1 MHPMPYD
8 EKVRWLRR
16 YQDSLHRE
24 RELTEELEQLHSR
37 ACKVTPALTGM
48 PGGGGDGQSL
58 ARAVE
63 SIVQAQ
69 QELDAQS
76 NQCSAIRRE
85 IVAALEQITNP
96 RDHEILRRRYILG
109 QKWEQ
114 IAVEMYYSYKQVRRR
129 HRACVESLCLEG
141 KDIDVPAKDVL
152 QCPI

>member
-1 MHPMPYD
+1 MTYD
-8 EKVRWLRR
+8 EKIRWLRR
-16 YQDSLHRE
+16 YQESLRWE
-24 RELTEELEQLHSR
+24 REMAAELEQLHAR

-48 PGGGGDGQSL
+48 PGGPSDGQSL
-58 ARAVE
+58 PRAVE
-63 SIVQAQ
+63 RIIQAQ
-69 QELDAQS
+69 QKLEAQI
-76 NQCSAIRRE
+76 NVCGAIRRE
-85 IVAALEQITNP
+85 VVAALEQVTNA
-96 RDHEILRRRYILG
+96 RDHEILRRRYLLN

>member
-16 YQDSLHRE
+16 YQDSLRRE
-24 RELTEELEQLHSR
+24 RELAEELEQLHSR
-37 ACKVTPALTGM
+37 ACKVTTALTGM

-69 QELDAQS
+69 QGLDAQI
-76 NQCSAIRRE
+76 NECGAIRRE
-85 IVAALEQITNP
+85 IVGALEQVANA

-109 QKWEQ
+109 QKWEE
-114 IAVEMYYSYKQVRRR
+114 IAVEMNYAYQYVCDR
-129 HRACVESLCLEG
+129 HMRTVCKMLIESDSP
-141 KDIDVPAKDVL
+141 KR
-152 QCPI
+152 

>member
-1 MHPMPYD
+1 MTYE
-8 EKVRWLRR
+8 EKVAWLRR
-16 YQDSLHRE
+16 YQDSLSRE
-24 RELTEELEQLHSR
+24 RELAEELDQLHSR
-37 ACKVTPALTGM
+37 ACKVTPALTGI

-58 ARAVE
+58 PRAVE
-63 SIVQAQ
+63 VIIQAQ

>member
-1 MHPMPYD
+1 MTYD
-8 EKVRWLRR
+8 DKVAWLRR
-16 YQDSLHRE
+16 YQDSLRRE
-24 RELTEELEQLHSR
+24 RELAEELEQLHTR

-48 PGGGGDGQSL
+48 PGGPNDGQSL
-58 ARAVE
+58 PRAVE

-69 QELDAQS
+69 QELQAQI
-76 NQCSAIRRE
+76 NVCGAVRRE
-85 IVAALEQITNP
+85 VVAALEQVTNA
-96 RDHEILRRRYILG
+96 RDHEILRRRYLLN

-141 KDIDVPAKDVL
+141 KDIAVPAKDVL